1 MICEV
6 FGFDRSL
13 AGWLIVLF
21 REYTEPALNN
31 LKPSRCGT
39 HRIAGPPSLKVLIS
53 GEVDFSGIKKYWLRS
68 SGESCG
74 GKNVVC

>member
-31 LKPSRCGT
+31 L
-39 HRIAGPPSLKVLIS
+39 SLPDAVLT
-53 GEVDFSGIKKYWLRS
+53 GLLGRPL
-68 SGESCG
+68 
-74 GKNVVC
+74 